1 MRLKKAESFC
11 KASISNIPVVFVL
24 LRLLQTYPCELG
36 NHSPVRQIE
45 NLVAKDGTNEPPH
58 AHHAQGAEA
67 HEHEGV
73 EAAELRRERC
83 IIAIVDH
90 CREPKVRDTHS
101 TNAGAGLANSAA
113 RPAQREEGVPC
124 ELGLCA
130 TWGIVGHRL
139 CWCRRRIACRPFAA
153 GELGARRRFC
163 CRRRCRRGA
172 IALLRKQA
180 WSCACRKGSG
190 CAQ

>member
-11 KASISNIPVVFVL
+11 EASISNIPDVFMFKAL
-24 LRLLQTYPCELG
+24 SQTYPCELG
-36 NHSPVRQIE
+36 NNSPVRQIE
-45 NLVAKDGTNEPPH
+45 DLVAKDRTNEPPH
-58 AHHAQGAEA
+58 AHHAQGAQA

-90 CREPKVRDTHS
+90 CRESKVRDTHS
-101 TNAGAGLANSAA
+101 ANARAGLANSAA

-124 ELGLCA
+124 ELGLCTA
-130 TWGIVGHRL
+130 WGIVGHGLR
-139 CWCRRRIACRPFAA
+139 WCRRRIAHRPFTA
-153 GELGARRRFC
+153 GKLGARRRCC

-172 IALLRKQA
+172 IALLRKRA

-190 CAQ
+190 CA